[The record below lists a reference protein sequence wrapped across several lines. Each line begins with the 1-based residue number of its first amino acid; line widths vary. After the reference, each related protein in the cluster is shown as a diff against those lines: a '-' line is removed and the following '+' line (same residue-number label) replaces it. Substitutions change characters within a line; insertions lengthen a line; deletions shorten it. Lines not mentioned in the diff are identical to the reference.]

1 MVQGAKI
8 AGRTYVTLYV
18 VYDDFGRCAPSL
30 QSVEALECA
39 KTYKFWPFRSEWHQ
53 YKVSIRKS
61 SRSVHLT
68 PESALKAYMDQ
79 QKEHVSRG
87 KLAAARLSQATTML
101 KEVGR
106 AKAKAL
112 ATELGFE

>member
-1 MVQGAKI
+1 MTKGEKI
-8 AGRTYVTLYV
+8 EGREYVTLYV
-18 VYDDFGRCAPSL
+18 VYDDFGRRAPTL
-30 QSVEALECA
+30 QSSEALVCN

-79 QKEHVSRG
+79 QKECVSRG

-101 KEVGR
+101 KEVVL
-106 AKAKAL
+106 ANAKAL
-112 ATELGFE
+112 ATELGF